1 MILVSIFS
9 FGNGIISYYLKSMG
23 TERNIANISLFF
35 TVYALVLM
43 VLKPIT
49 GKIQDK
55 VGLKVILYP
64 ACVIYTIGVIVL
76 ANGYSLLPILI
87 AAVLKAIGQGS
98 GTTAI
103 QADAIKKMGL
113 ERTGVANST
122 ILIGQNIGN
131 AVGPIF
137 ASAVI
142 PTVGYTNM
150 YYIYVGLLV
159 LALIIYY
166 VYNKKEEKKNG
177 ICWINN
183 AFNRINDGR

>member
-1 MILVSIFS
+1 
-9 FGNGIISYYLKSMG
+9 
-23 TERNIANISLFF
+23 
-35 TVYALVLM
+35 
-43 VLKPIT
+43 
-49 GKIQDK
+49 
-55 VGLKVILYP
+55 
-64 ACVIYTIGVIVL
+64 
-76 ANGYSLLPILI
+76 
-87 AAVLKAIGQGS
+87 
-98 GTTAI
+98 
-103 QADAIKKMGL
+103 MGL

-177 ICWINN
+177 IC
-183 AFNRINDGR
+183 